1 CRKAGSAPQFNDT
14 PPVEIVEGSIYYI
27 DLEASTLYD
36 LFMIESLQGN
46 VNRQS
51 PLVWVL
57 KTPIVEY
64 DGPGAMVDRS
74 FWINTIDDRKKMAFT
89 DPYLL
94 IRDFL
99 TLGIKGCVIYDDN
112 LFGGYASGAR
122 HPQPSDNLVA
132 KLNATAMLCAHH
144 KAIAL
149 TRRQYEILQ
158 SEYDV

>member
-1 CRKAGSAPQFNDT
+1 
-14 PPVEIVEGSIYYI
+14 
-27 DLEASTLYD
+27 
-36 LFMIESLQGN
+36 
-46 VNRQS
+46 
-51 PLVWVL
+51 
-57 KTPIVEY
+57 
-64 DGPGAMVDRS
+64 
-74 FWINTIDDRKKMAFT
+74 

-158 SEYDV
+158 SEYDVELPILDNTTTSTCDSWLGCYRYVLDVVPIEPAITTIANNSHYCLGMFDFLIKNNMFIINMKGAPSQLEQNFTDEIFDMIPSPSPV